1 MIAPAAM
8 VATWKPEMNGERE
21 NRIDLLR
28 GLSLLLI
35 FIGHAEF
42 TFSPTFQQSRG
53 FCDASEIFV
62 LLAGM
67 SCALAYYRPDAGL
80 QLERPWKRALRLY
93 FVHLLLFVIMVTISA
108 FVIVTFDQ
116 TAWTADMTD
125 FWQDPLHH
133 GLQALSLS
141 YMPGNLDILP
151 MYVVLLLIAPFAFL
165 LHDWSKSVLLG
176 LSCLIWFVAGLG
188 HINLPN
194 AALEGDSWFFDPLSW
209 QFIFVIGIYLGARM
223 KRGQSVLPYNGAVF
237 AAAAIFATA
246 AIPANLAIHLGV
258 VDSPFGELHHQLVS
272 KINDGPLRIINVL
285 AILYLA
291 WNIRGVKAA
300 ADHPAL
306 QLICAA
312 GRHSLAVF
320 SAGILLSFGAVVLMT
335 LDPDMPIVLQLLLLA
350 GGCGLQLAIG
360 WMLEVRKTARAGG
373 ASYGLRRAV

>member
-1 MIAPAAM
+1 M
-8 VATWKPEMNGERE
+8 VATWNPEMNGERE

-53 FCDASEIFV
+53 FSDASEVFV

-67 SCALAYYRPDAGL
+67 SCALAYYRPYASL

-93 FVHLLLFVIMVTISA
+93 FVHLILFAIMMTISA
-108 FVIVTFDQ
+108 FVIGTFDQ
-116 TAWTADMTD
+116 TAWPADMTD
-125 FWQDPLHH
+125 FWLDPLHH

-165 LHDWSKSVLLG
+165 LHDRSKSALLG

-188 HINLPN
+188 HINFPN
-194 AALEGDSWFFDPLSW
+194 AALEGEAWFFDPLSW

-223 KRGQSVLPYNGAVF
+223 KCGQSVLSYNGPVF
-237 AAAAIFATA
+237 AAAAVFAIA
-246 AIPANLAIHLGV
+246 AIPLNLAFHLGA

-291 WNIRGVKAA
+291 WNIRAVKAT
-300 ADHPAL
+300 ADHPAMRL
-306 QLICAA
+306 VCAA

-335 LDPDMPIVLQLLLLA
+335 LDPGMPIALQLLLLA
-350 GGCGLQLAIG
+350 IGCALQLAIG
-360 WMLEVRKTARAGG
+360 WMLEVRRTARVGA
-373 ASYGLRRAV
+373 ASYGLRRAI